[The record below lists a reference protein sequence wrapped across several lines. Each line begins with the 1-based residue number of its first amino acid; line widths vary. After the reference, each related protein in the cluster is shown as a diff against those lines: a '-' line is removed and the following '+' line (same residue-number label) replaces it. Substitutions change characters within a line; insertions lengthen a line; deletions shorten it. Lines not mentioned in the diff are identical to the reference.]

1 LPVTRETTAKSE
13 EYATPVETIRAAR
26 DTVAALRSTDG
37 GFVVSCRESGIR
49 PAPVTD
55 ARFDTHADAQRACD
69 AAHRYRDAMRTLDPS
84 LSRYDLVVSPI
95 DETALEVASV
105 RELTDRRRANG
116 LPASRR
122 TVTLAGTGSDEWLR
136 VENGPVVHFTGPD
149 SLLDDEVIARQLRSK
164 LDEKRG

>member
-1 LPVTRETTAKSE
+1 MTRELTSE
-13 EYATPVETIRAAR
+13 TDEHATSVETIRAAR
-26 DTVAALRSTDG
+26 DTVSSLRSTDG

-49 PAPVTD
+49 PAPITD
-55 ARFDTHADAQRACD
+55 ARFDTHGDAQRACD
-69 AAHRYRDAMRTLDPS
+69 AARRYRDAMRTLDPS
-84 LSRYDLVVSPI
+84 LPRYDLIVSPL
-95 DETALEVASV
+95 DETSLEVASV
-105 RELTDRRRANG
+105 REQTNQRRSNG
-116 LPASRR
+116 LPASQR